1 MDVVANA
8 VTACAIDPGAA
19 FEWINRTE
27 DDDVDF
33 DELAI
38 STPEFTSLDA
48 KLRSALT
55 KFAPGDGDRPKEV
68 MQAILARSEELK
80 RAMPKKQ
87 IKGRQIVLLV
97 RHFFEVKEDRRIQY
111 ELTNLSLIHI

>member
-8 VTACAIDPGAA
+8 VTACAINSETA

-38 STPEFTSLDA
+38 STPEFASLDA
-48 KLRSALT
+48 KLRAALT
-55 KFAPGDGDRPKEV
+55 KNASGDADRPKEV
-68 MQAILARSEELK
+68 MLA
-80 RAMPKKQ
+80 
-87 IKGRQIVLLV
+87 
-97 RHFFEVKEDRRIQY
+97 
-111 ELTNLSLIHI
+111 NLGKM

>member
-8 VTACAIDPGAA
+8 VTACAMDPEAA

-48 KLRSALT
+48 KFRAALT
-55 KFAPGDGDRPKEV
+55 KFAPGDLE
-68 MQAILARSEELK
+68 
-80 RAMPKKQ
+80 RAL
-87 IKGRQIVLLV
+87 GVVLGGV
-97 RHFFEVKEDRRIQY
+97 PVDSGIRRKVPQ
-111 ELTNLSLIHI
+111 